1 MPVATLEQVNVDG
14 LTLAYRELGAGP
26 PVLLLHGW
34 PTSSYLWR
42 DVMPPLARTNRVVAV
57 DLPAFGGSDKPLDVR
72 YGFGF
77 FLRILDGFADALEL
91 GPTALAVHDIGGPI
105 GVRWALDR
113 PGRVNAIAI
122 LNTLLYPEFDETILE
137 FVKELATPELRARRT
152 SPAGLTEVLRLGFA
166 DQSNATD
173 ETIAALIEPFAG
185 EDAQIALAKAG
196 IELSPNGFAEIA
208 ARLSTLDVPVRV
220 IYGEQDRILPDVAT
234 TFGRL
239 AHDLPRATPTVLP
252 CGHFAPL
259 EAGAEIGEMLSE
271 FFAGH

>member
-1 MPVATLEQVNVDG
+1 MSVATLEQVTIDG
-14 LTLAYRELGAGP
+14 LTIAYRELGDGP
-26 PVLLLHGW
+26 PVLLIHGW

-42 DVMPPLARTNRVVAV
+42 DVMPPLARTNRVVAL

-77 FLRILDGFADALEL
+77 FLRILDGFADALDLAET
-91 GPTALAVHDIGGPI
+91 GLAVHDIGGPI
-105 GVRWALDR
+105 GVHWALDR

-122 LNTLLYPEFDETILE
+122 LNTLLYPEFDPTTIE

-152 SPAGLTEVLRLGFA
+152 SAAGLTEVLRLGFA
-166 DQSNATD
+166 EQSNAPD
-173 ETIAALIEPFAG
+173 ETIAALIEPFAS

-196 IELSPNGFAEIA
+196 IELSPKGFAEIA
-208 ARLSTLDVPVRV
+208 TRLSTLEMPVRV

-234 TFGRL
+234 TFARL
-239 AHDLPRATPTVLP
+239 ERDVPQAISTVLP

-259 EAGAEIGEMLSE
+259 EAGAEIGEMFAE
-271 FFAGH
+271 FFAGD